1 MIFVIISYSL
11 DTQVMLILIL
21 IDDQYSQKAVFSF
34 QTGSHHQ
41 NHSSSGFL
49 HPVKKSKFL
58 IPPTP
63 YSYLE
68 NPDPPPLHNNFYG
81 IKLLKTFPAAAIVP
95 VHCCLYTK
103 VMLILILINVQYLQ
117 NAVSSFKNCLNG

>member
-1 MIFVIISYSL
+1 
-11 DTQVMLILIL
+11 MLILIL
-21 IDDQYSQKAVFSF
+21 IDDQYSQKAAFSF

-81 IKLLKTFPAAAIVP
+81 IKLLKTFPAAVIVP